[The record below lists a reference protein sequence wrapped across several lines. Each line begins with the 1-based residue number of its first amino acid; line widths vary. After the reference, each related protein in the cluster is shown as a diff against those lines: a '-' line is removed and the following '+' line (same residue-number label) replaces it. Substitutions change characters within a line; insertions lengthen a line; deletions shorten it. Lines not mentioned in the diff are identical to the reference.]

1 MFQRGARFG
10 LSGDEEGTGIQMVDT
25 AADRRRTHSIEC
37 PVCQAHGALL
47 RHDIR
52 GSLVYFCQ
60 RCQHEWQIDPAEE
73 PLEVDL
79 TVSPGPL
86 RGET

>member
-1 MFQRGARFG
+1 MLMAVPATDQLHKR
-10 LSGDEEGTGIQMVDT
+10 I
-25 AADRRRTHSIEC
+25 IEC
-37 PVCQAHGALL
+37 PVCRASGPML

-60 RCQHEWQIDPAEE
+60 RCEHEWQIDPAEE

-79 TVSPGPL
+79 SVSPGPL
-86 RGET
+86 RGE

>member
-1 MFQRGARFG
+1 MAQPASDQSPRH
-10 LSGDEEGTGIQMVDT
+10 T
-25 AADRRRTHSIEC
+25 IEC
-37 PVCQAHGALL
+37 PVCQAHGAMLH
-47 RHDIR
+47 HDIR

-79 TVSPGPL
+79 SVSPGPL
-86 RGET
+86 RGQA

>member
-1 MFQRGARFG
+1 M
-10 LSGDEEGTGIQMVDT
+10 
-25 AADRRRTHSIEC
+25 
-37 PVCQAHGALL
+37 CQAHGATL

-60 RCQHEWQIDPAEE
+60 RCQHEWQIDAAEE
-73 PLEVDL
+73 PLEPDL

-86 RGET
+86 KGAS